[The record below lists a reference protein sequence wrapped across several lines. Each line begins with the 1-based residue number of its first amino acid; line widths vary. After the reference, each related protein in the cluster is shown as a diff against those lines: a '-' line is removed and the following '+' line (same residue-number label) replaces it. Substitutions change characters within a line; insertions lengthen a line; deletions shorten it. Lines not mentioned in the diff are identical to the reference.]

1 MRNEYLETNGQGS
14 EIGVSG
20 GTFNSLR
27 SIYKTGFKND
37 DWAGNFGFASVETDN
52 DRLNSKYENL
62 SSSLI
67 AKRKFDDGLCFSLL
81 GLGYDSSFG
90 SIGPTT
96 FESLDASKKRISFWF
111 HLNLKCKAN
120 FGTLLLHTL
129 TAKMIFTIIFLQ
141 LMKLVQ

>member
-1 MRNEYLETNGQGS
+1 M
-14 EIGVSG
+14 
-20 GTFNSLR
+20 R

-81 GLGYDSSFG
+81 GLAYDSSFG

-96 FESLDASKKRISFWF
+96 FESLDAFQETDQFLVSPQLEMQSEFWDASLTYSYSEDDLYYYF
-111 HLNLKCKAN
+111 SPTYETRSMTEQEDLDLLLNL
-120 FGTLLLHTL
+120 G
-129 TAKMIFTIIFLQ
+129 IR
-141 LMKLVQ
+141 